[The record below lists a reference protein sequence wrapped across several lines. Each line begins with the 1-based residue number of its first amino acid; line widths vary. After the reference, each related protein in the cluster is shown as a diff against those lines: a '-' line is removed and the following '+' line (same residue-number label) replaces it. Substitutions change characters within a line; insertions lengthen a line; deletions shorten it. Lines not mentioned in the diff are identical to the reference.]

1 MSTFFAVVFT
11 NILIGAVLYLVISLK
26 LEKTSSAFF
35 SRKLKKE
42 MDEIINEFN
51 ETAERNISILENR
64 ISLMKKILEKA
75 SVEGVDLTI
84 NEEIFRM
91 ETEKKD
97 QRKKAVFPSNTIIS
111 SDMGKLNN
119 VKASLYA
126 KRKEPKLEVRIDE
139 TVSSFNFHEDEEL
152 IDDPDIYKAYEK
164 SEDKAGFVSRLHSNG
179 WTENE
184 IVRQCQITPGELK
197 LMLNLRAEL

>member
-1 MSTFFAVVFT
+1 
-11 NILIGAVLYLVISLK
+11 
-26 LEKTSSAFF
+26 
-35 SRKLKKE
+35 
-42 MDEIINEFN
+42 
-51 ETAERNISILENR
+51 
-64 ISLMKKILEKA
+64 MKKLLEKA
-75 SVEGVDLTI
+75 SVDGVDLTI
-84 NEEIFRM
+84 NEEISRM

-97 QRKKAVFPSNTIIS
+97 QRKKAVFPSNAIIS
-111 SDMGKLNN
+111 SDIGKLNN

-126 KRKEPKLEVRIDE
+126 KRNEPKIEVRIDE
-139 TVSSFNFHEDEEL
+139 QVSAFNFQDDEEM

-184 IVRQCQITPGELK
+184 IVRQCGITPGELK